1 MSRPGTGPV
10 TKGPKRRCAQAD
22 VALLNLERWPSAS
35 GQRTDCCR
43 HDGIRDASRS
53 PSFAAGCLARR
64 DRVGAAVIVAGNYV
78 IPDAELTWRFS
89 RSSGPG
95 GQNVNTTDT
104 RVQLSFDL
112 AGSDA
117 FPDALKQRMLTR
129 LGDQVV
135 VVAAEHRSQLRNRRA
150 AEVRLAELLEAAMKP
165 PPPPRVPTKPSKGS
179 QQRRIQQKRRR
190 GETKRLRGRPTD

>member
-1 MSRPGTGPV
+1 
-10 TKGPKRRCAQAD
+10 
-22 VALLNLERWPSAS
+22 
-35 GQRTDCCR
+35 
-43 HDGIRDASRS
+43 
-53 PSFAAGCLARR
+53 
-64 DRVGAAVIVAGNYV
+64 VIVVRDHV
-78 IPDAELTWRFS
+78 ISDADLTWRFT

-95 GQNVNTTDT
+95 GQNVNATDT

-117 FPDALKQRMLTR
+117 FPEALKQRMLTR

-150 AEVRLAELLEAAMKP
+150 AELRLAELLEDAMKP

-179 QQRRIQQKRRR
+179 QQRRIQQKKRRS
-190 GETKRLRGRPTD
+190 ETKRLRGRPMD